1 MGKVRVACFGL
12 TLDGFSAGA
21 DQSLQNPLGVHGT
34 EMMDWFFP
42 TDVFRKMHGDGE
54 SGETGADNDM
64 AAPSFENVGPRV
76 FGRNMFRSVRGPG
89 PGGPGKGSVGAE

>member
-54 SGETGADNDM
+54 SGETG
-64 AAPSFENVGPRV
+64 VGQRY
-76 FGRNMFRSVRGPG
+76 
-89 PGGPGKGSVGAE
+89 GGPQFRERRRVGSRPQHVRPGVTHSSAHLINGRQY